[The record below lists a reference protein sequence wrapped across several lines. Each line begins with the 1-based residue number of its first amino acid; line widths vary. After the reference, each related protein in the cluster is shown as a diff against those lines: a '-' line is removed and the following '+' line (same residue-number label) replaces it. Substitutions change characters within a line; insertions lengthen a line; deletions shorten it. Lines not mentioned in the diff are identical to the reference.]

1 MANNQP
7 IQDSTDR
14 SELDS
19 DSNEARD
26 AEFMRRALAL
36 AQQGWGQT
44 APNPMVGAVVV
55 RDGAVVGEGFH
66 ARYGEAHAEA
76 LALKAAGERAR
87 GATMYV
93 TLEPCNHF
101 GKQPPCTE
109 AILEARIKRV
119 VIAAA
124 DPTALAGG
132 GARHLAD
139 YGVEIKFG
147 VEEAAAL
154 ELNAPF
160 FFAARESRRPWVTL
174 KLALSRNGGMNDP
187 SGERRW
193 ISNEQSRAEVQR
205 LRANVDAIAVGIGTV
220 RADDPQLTAR
230 GPIRPRVAPMRVIFD
245 RNAETPLDSRL
256 VKTARDIPTVVFA
269 HRPPVTRLAALHNA
283 GVDVFEA
290 EDLPQALDALRGF
303 DIEHLLVEG
312 GPRLAGEFLRQKL
325 VDRLII
331 FQSPIELDDNALSP
345 FANLNGDYREWLSE
359 LAVVRRVEFGEDVM
373 STYALRE
380 A

>member
-1 MANNQP
+1 VANNQP

-174 KLALSRNGGMNDP
+174 KLALSHNGGMNDP